1 MAAVSNVTEQARRIY
16 SRLLAMPCPLLECV
30 YIEESEDM
38 LQLLCTPSQL
48 RTDILTWVCCS
59 IDPNLASLKENA
71 LRTRNPDILTNG
83 MAALGQDLMLCR
95 GDSLDL
101 IKGDAGCHQQLQ
113 FLENLIAEVSDLS
126 ASTAHD
132 MKILLDTVFTDENL
146 AQIVTPSLDPCFS
159 NVPYVALFL
168 QNLLLEHFPSFV
180 CFPSICISIRRV
192 LCKSAKSTKPRRD
205 NAESSAALIKSTRS
219 MLEQLKS
226 ECEFLTT
233 KEEPNARASACR
245 ALHVAMCDLQ
255 QLMTTFCHVEE
266 THLRVFCTKE
276 RPRFSADP
284 QVFQR
289 VHELLQ
295 AFSTELEMLNEVSE
309 ASTAAKQFVSHLQT
323 KRCCTSQGEGT
334 IYDQLDKL
342 TERYNASLSHLSAA
356 KNT

>member
-132 MKILLDTVFTDENL
+132 MKILLDT
-146 AQIVTPSLDPCFS
+146 
-159 NVPYVALFL
+159 
-168 QNLLLEHFPSFV
+168 NLLLEHFPSFV

>member
-159 NVPYVALFL
+159 NVP
-168 QNLLLEHFPSFV
+168 
-180 CFPSICISIRRV
+180 V

>member
-1 MAAVSNVTEQARRIY
+1 MAAVSNETEQARRIY
-16 SRLLAMPCPLLECV
+16 SRLLAMPCPVLECV

-59 IDPNLASLKENA
+59 IDPNFASLKENA

-95 GDSLDL
+95 EDSLDL
-101 IKGDAGCHQQLQ
+101 IKGDASCHQQLQ

-146 AQIVTPSLDPCFS
+146 AQMVTPSLDPCFS
-159 NVPYVALFL
+159 NVP
-168 QNLLLEHFPSFV
+168 
-180 CFPSICISIRRV
+180 RV
-192 LCKSAKSTKPRRD
+192 LCKSAKPAKPRRD

-233 KEEPNARASACR
+233 KEEPNARASVCR

-266 THLRVFCTKE
+266 TQLRVFCTKE

-289 VHELLQ
+289 VYELLQ

-342 TERYNASLSHLSAA
+342 TERYKASLSQLSAA